1 MPTYTQ
7 FDKTKPDTSVGS
19 GIDLGNETRAN
30 LLAMRDMIAIGVMP
44 GFDESIAGAVVTASI
59 TGTVMTVTAVV
70 SGTLAVGQTLT
81 GSGVTTDTTIISLG
95 TGTGGT
101 GTYNVSVSQ
110 TVASGTISA
119 ATRSNPEI
127 VLYTKGTEIIKGEL
141 TWGTTGGSNGNVTAG
156 VFYYSNDSGATWATI
171 GTLTITWDS
180 NGYFVTGIWS

>member
-19 GIDLGNETRAN
+19 GTTFGNETRAN

-44 GFDESIAGAVVTASI
+44 GFNEAIAGAVVTASI
-59 TGTVMTVTAVV
+59 TTTVMTVTAVA
-70 SGTLAVGQTLT
+70 SGTLKVGQTLT
-81 GSGVTTDTTIISLG
+81 GTGVTADTTIVSFG

-110 TVASGTISA
+110 TVTSRTINA
-119 ATRSNPEI
+119 ATRHAPEI
-127 VLYTKGTEIIKGEL
+127 VTYTKGTEVIKGAL
-141 TWGTTGGSNGNVTAG
+141 TWGTSGGSDGCVTAG
-156 VFYYSNDSGATWATI
+156 VFSYSNDSGATWATI

-180 NGYFVTGIWS
+180 NGYFVTGVWS